1 MLNREKV
8 LEIISELKLEE
19 YQKPAVPYII
29 GIFLFVFSIIG
40 LVSLSYLL
48 F

>member
-1 MLNREKV
+1 MLNKEKL

-19 YQKPAVPYII
+19 NQKPAVPYII
-29 GIFLFVFSIIG
+29 GIFLFVFPIIG